1 MEGTEKLILQF
12 ITIENAQSAK
22 ELFRCSLISMYSV
35 LSVVFNNLF
44 LIYFGIYVLVLDL
57 IKSNCT
63 RPPHPK

>member
-12 ITIENAQSAK
+12 ITTENAQSVK
-22 ELFRCSLISMYSV
+22 ELFHCSLISMYSV

-57 IKSNCT
+57 IKSNCM